1 MLWDLF
7 VHIQVKQSYWIS
19 NEMQISKCQQSRSGE
34 TASSFSIKY
43 LLFGTTSLSKVTA
56 FAGVVS
62 LYTSTFTVKWPVI
75 TWTVMCHQFSVKQ
88 NVCMA
93 EVSKIYRTNI

>member
-1 MLWDLF
+1 M
-7 VHIQVKQSYWIS
+7 
-19 NEMQISKCQQSRSGE
+19 KCRVVNDQEVVRQLPLV
-34 TASSFSIKY
+34 SIEY
-43 LLFGTTSLSKVTA
+43 LLFNTASLFKVTA

-88 NVCMA
+88 TFK
-93 EVSKIYRTNI
+93 KITFRKKSE